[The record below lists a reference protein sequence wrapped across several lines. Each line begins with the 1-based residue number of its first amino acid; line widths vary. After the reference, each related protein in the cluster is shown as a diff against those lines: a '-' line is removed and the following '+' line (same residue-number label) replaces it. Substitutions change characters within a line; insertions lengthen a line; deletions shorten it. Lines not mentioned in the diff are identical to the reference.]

1 MNEEPSRTVPSA
13 YDHSA
18 SLNIED
24 APEANIP
31 DKVPDNPTNAGQLSG
46 KGSVE
51 SRLQKLENKMK
62 ADLQK
67 RKAAAAAIA
76 EFNASQETND
86 GPSEEGWCWIVV
98 KIIQY
103 IIGFTLSLYGLFIT
117 FYGLSHGYSKSSNC
131 SENAKLLHQ
140 KYSALGGDCEDG
152 GIPEI
157 LVIFFLVLLLTV
169 LAFCEGTQIALML
182 LEKVR
187 ARDIS
192 TDIYCYN
199 RVRRTHELAQNN
211 TERYLLGRQIFVTGI
226 VFMVAK
232 LIGMKPSFAFAVSDT
247 TCEGVTFTAGDAPIG
262 LRPDP
267 TCAADNEGLGW
278 FGSPTLVSVFVDTG
292 FAGSLIVLAFGQL
305 LPQLI
310 VTTIPL
316 LQYQLFPTYEIIWIQ
331 LFCERLGVAEMA
343 NILRSFTRYIFDL
356 KVDDFGV
363 GSGVEYAVNA
373 DVGGDVEEE
382 EKSCCTTFW
391 MEVPFWQQVIKVII
405 GLVVFVGSIY
415 FILENILSGKSDFT
429 KVYKCGAGDVSET
442 PGIDG
447 NSPTYGTFTC
457 GAAGQPKVYIDQ
469 GFPGWVPKAG
479 LGDVSIWVQL
489 LLFLPIS
496 NIIMGYLEGS
506 QIAILALEKA
516 PPKVVKRTNRDA
528 YFGHKLTQQRDNV
541 RRYLLGR
548 QFMVVFVD
556 FIAAH
561 SMGLGGLG
569 ILVPVSQLY
578 PQLLAATNP
587 IWFMGTWGSKGV
599 LLLALIM
606 EFLGFCHFSWGLFTA
621 FIVIRKL
628 FRGKDTA
635 DHADV
640 GSVGQAVD
648 ISGGAVGAEDEDAV
662 DDADELQRIVVEQ
675 QFRIAMLKKTL
686 EGAEEGT
693 NEM

>member
-1 MNEEPSRTVPSA
+1 VPSA

-18 SLNIED
+18 SLNIDEN
-24 APEANIP
+24 PEANIP
-31 DKVPDNPTNAGQLSG
+31 DKVPENPTNAGQLSG
-46 KGSVE
+46 NSSVE
-51 SRLQKLENKMK
+51 SRLQKLEKKMSSDM
-62 ADLQK
+62 AK
-67 RKAAAAAIA
+67 REAAAKAIA
-76 EFNASQETND
+76 EFNASQEADLGST
-86 GPSEEGWCWIVV
+86 EEGWGWIVV
-98 KIIQY
+98 KVIQY
-103 IIGFTLSLYGLFIT
+103 IIGFTLSLYALFIT
-117 FYGLSHGYSKSSNC
+117 FYGLSNGYSKSSPC
-131 SENAKLLHQ
+131 SDNMKALHL
-140 KYSALGGDCEDG
+140 KYDKLGGSCEEGDFH
-152 GIPEI
+152 PI
-157 LVIFFLVLLLTV
+157 LVIFFLCTLLTV

-187 ARDIS
+187 PRDIS
-192 TDIYCYN
+192 PDIYCYA
-199 RVRRTHELAQNN
+199 RVKRTHEIAQNN

-247 TCEGVTFTAGDAPIG
+247 EGDPLEG
-262 LRPDP
+262 RPNP
-267 TCAADNEGLGW
+267 ANNPANEGLGW
-278 FGSPTLVSVFVDTG
+278 FGGPTLVSVFVDTG

-331 LFCERLGVAEMA
+331 LFCERLGVAQMA
-343 NILRSFTRYIFDL
+343 GILRRFTRYVFDL
-356 KVDDFGV
+356 EDEDFGV
-363 GSGVEYAVNA
+363 GSGVEFAVNA
-373 DVGGDVEEE
+373 DATAEDEDEEL
-382 EKSCCTTFW
+382 SCCTSFW

-405 GLVVFVGSIY
+405 GLTVFVGSIY

-429 KVYKCGAGDVSET
+429 KVYTCSADEVEAAINKDNNGYFDACSYAGE
-442 PGIDG
+442 
-447 NSPTYGTFTC
+447 
-457 GAAGQPKVYIDQ
+457 PKRYVGLAY
-469 GFPGWVPKAG
+469 PGWKPKDG
-479 LGDVSIWVQL
+479 LGDVSIWIQL
-489 LLFLPIS
+489 LFFLPFS

-621 FIVIRKL
+621 FIVLRKL
-628 FRGKDTA
+628 FRGKDA
-635 DHADV
+635 AENADV

-648 ISGGAVGAEDEDAV
+648 ISGGSGLSEEDMQAV
-662 DDADELQRIVVEQ
+662 DDVAELQRIVVEQ
-675 QFRIAMLKKTL
+675 QYRIAALNKTL
-686 EGAEEGT
+686 EEGT

>member
-31 DKVPDNPTNAGQLSG
+31 DKVPENPTNAGQLSG
-46 KGSVE
+46 NSVE
-51 SRLQKLENKMK
+51 ARLQKLEKKLNSDI
-62 ADLQK
+62 AK
-67 RKAAAAAIA
+67 RQAAAKAIA
-76 EFNASQETND
+76 EFNASNEDD
-86 GPSEEGWCWIVV
+86 GPLEEGWGWFVV
-98 KIIQY
+98 KVIQY
-103 IIGFTLSLYGLFIT
+103 IIGFTLSLYALFIT
-117 FYGLSHGYSKSSNC
+117 FYGLSNGYSKSSPC
-131 SENAKLLHQ
+131 SQNMIDLHN
-140 KYSALGGDCEDG
+140 KYEKLGGSCEAG
-152 GIPEI
+152 PLEPI
-157 LVIFFLVLLLTV
+157 LVIFFLILLLTV

-187 ARDIS
+187 PRDIS
-192 TDIYCYN
+192 PDIYCYS
-199 RVRRTHELAQNN
+199 RVKRTHEIAQNN

-232 LIGMKPSFAFAVSDT
+232 LIGMKPSYAFAVSDT
-247 TCEGVTFTAGDAPIG
+247 TCDEVNG
-262 LRPDP
+262 RPDP
-267 TCAADNEGLGW
+267 ECATLGPQGLGW

-343 NILRSFTRYIFDL
+343 GILRKFTRYVFNL
-356 KVDDFGV
+356 KDEDFGV
-363 GSGVEYAVNA
+363 GSGVEFAVNA
-373 DVGGDVEEE
+373 DATAADDEDEEL
-382 EKSCCTTFW
+382 SCCTSFW

-429 KVYKCGAGDVSET
+429 KVYTCTEADVTNGENFEGDDIYHCSAVGAPRNYVGVA
-442 PGIDG
+442 
-447 NSPTYGTFTC
+447 Y
-457 GAAGQPKVYIDQ
+457 
-469 GFPGWVPKAG
+469 PGWKTKEG
-479 LGDVSIWVQL
+479 LGDVSIWIQL
-489 LLFLPIS
+489 LFFLPFS

-621 FIVIRKL
+621 FIVLRKC
-628 FRGKDTA
+628 FRGKDA
-635 DHADV
+635 AENADV

-648 ISGGAVGAEDEDAV
+648 ISGGAVSAEDMDAV
-662 DDADELQRIVVEQ
+662 DDADELQRIVIEQ
-675 QFRIAMLKKTL
+675 KYRIAMLKKTL
-686 EGAEEGT
+686 DAAPET